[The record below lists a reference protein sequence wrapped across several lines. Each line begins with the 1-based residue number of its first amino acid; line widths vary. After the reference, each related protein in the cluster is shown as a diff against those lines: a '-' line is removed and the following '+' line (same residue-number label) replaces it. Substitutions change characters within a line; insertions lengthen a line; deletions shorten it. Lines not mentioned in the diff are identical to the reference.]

1 MKGYEVF
8 LRVGE
13 VNLKLEL
20 LNSEVEVLDKL
31 SS

>member
-20 LNSEVEVLDKL
+20 LNSELEV
-31 SS
+31 S